1 MLILKRLFD
10 VTASLLL
17 MALFSWLFILIALMI
32 RLDSKGSVFFVQS
45 RVGRHGKSFP
55 MLKFRTMYDGTERK
69 WQAPSKEGALS
80 YKFQDQGDDR
90 ITPLGRILR
99 RSSLDELPQLW
110 NVLRGQMSLVGP
122 RPEIP
127 EMVALY
133 PDYAH
138 ARHRMRP
145 GITGLAQV
153 MGRGDLT
160 LAETLRWDMEY
171 CKNWTIGLDFKIIW
185 KTLSAVLRR
194 RGAY

>member
-32 RLDSKGSVFFVQS
+32 RLDSKGPVFFVQI

-160 LAETLRWDMEY
+160 LAETLHWDMEY